1 MVRQEDWERRG
12 SDGTGFTRAVSCAGS
27 PPHTPNFPLLVFVC
41 VLKPIKTSVRCTGWL
56 KGDFEKGSVW
66 RFWLGFTFNKWFQK
80 TAFLKKVLLRNQ
92 NLQTAY
98 IFKGYVGPCDFYTQC
113 PFQKETSGPFP
124 ALTIQVIS
132 SRAVPCQQPLLCSSV
147 WVTLFLLSGSHHIC
161 WFLVKNPNFL

>member
-1 MVRQEDWERRG
+1 MKIKSLPNRMVRQEDWERRG
-12 SDGTGFTRAVSCAGS
+12 SGGTGFTRAVSCAGS

-41 VLKPIKTSVRCTGWL
+41 VLKPIKTSVGCTGWL

-80 TAFLKKVLLRNQ
+80 KTFFKKVLLRNQ

-98 IFKGYVGPCDFYTQC
+98 IFKGYVGP
-113 PFQKETSGPFP
+113 FQETSGPFP

-147 WVTLFLLSGSHHIC
+147 TLFLMCHII
-161 WFLVKNPNFL
+161 FALR